1 MVTSFALALAQFLYC
16 LKKQLNRFM
25 KKILV
30 PTDLSVIAERGLT
43 LAVEIAE
50 RSEAEISL
58 VNFTRHPFGK
68 TFTAMGDV
76 NTKID
81 KEGELFNLQ
90 LLHLNKQKLDQLG
103 QKYSEHGVDIQTDIV
118 DEEFKEGIDEYLHR
132 ENIDLVVMGTSGE
145 ENATETFTGNHTEQV
160 IKISKCPVL
169 SVRDGFQIKDFNKI
183 VLAVNVIKDN
193 EHIHEAL
200 DTLADLAAC
209 FDAHIFLVH
218 VRDKATDYSD
228 INLKEYFNE
237 MAEDAGLRNYSVT
250 IYEAD
255 DQANGVIQFA
265 REVKAGLIAVIKN
278 SSDGI
283 FRIFSNHFS
292 DRLVKEVGR
301 PVFTYN
307 LQNA

>member
-1 MVTSFALALAQFLYC
+1 
-16 LKKQLNRFM
+16 M

-43 LAVEIAE
+43 LALEIAE

-68 TFTAMGDV
+68 TFTAMGEV
-76 NTKID
+76 SSKID
-81 KEGELFNLQ
+81 KEGELYNLQ
-90 LLHLNKQKLDQLG
+90 LLHLNKQKLDELG
-103 QKYSEHGVDIQTDIV
+103 QKYSQDGVDIETAIV
-118 DEEFKEGIDEYLHR
+118 DEEFKDGIDEYLQR
-132 ENIDLVVMGTSGE
+132 ENVDLVVMGTSGE
-145 ENATETFTGNHTEQV
+145 ENAAEVFTGNHTEQV

-169 SVRDGFQIKDFNKI
+169 SVRDGFQINDFNKI

-193 EHIHEAL
+193 AHVHQAL

-209 FDAHIFLVH
+209 FDAHIYLVH

-228 INLKEYFNE
+228 INLKEFFTN
-237 MAEDAGLRNYSVT
+237 MAEAADLRNYSVT

-255 DQANGVIQFA
+255 DQANGIIQFA

-278 SSDGI
+278 SQDGI

-301 PVFTYN
+301 PVFTFN

>member
-1 MVTSFALALAQFLYC
+1 
-16 LKKQLNRFM
+16 M

-43 LAVEIAE
+43 LALEIAE

-68 TFTAMGDV
+68 TFTAMGEV
-76 NTKID
+76 SSKID
-81 KEGELFNLQ
+81 KEGELYNLQ
-90 LLHLNKQKLDQLG
+90 LLHLNKQKLDELG
-103 QKYSEHGVDIQTDIV
+103 QKYSQQGVDIETAIV
-118 DEEFKEGIDEYLHR
+118 DEEFKDGIDEYLQR

-145 ENATETFTGNHTEQV
+145 ENASEVFTGNHTEQV
-160 IKISKCPVL
+160 IRISKCPVL

-193 EHIHEAL
+193 AHVHQAL

-209 FDAHIFLVH
+209 FDAHIYLVH

-228 INLKEYFNE
+228 INLKDFFTN
-237 MAEDAGLRNYSVT
+237 MAEAADLRNYSVT

-278 SSDGI
+278 SQDGI

-301 PVFTYN
+301 PVFTFN
-307 LQNA
+307 LQNV

>member
-1 MVTSFALALAQFLYC
+1 
-16 LKKQLNRFM
+16 M

-30 PTDLSVIAERGLT
+30 PTDLSVIAERGLS
-43 LAVEIAE
+43 LAMEIAE

-58 VNFTRHPFGK
+58 VNFTRHRVRK
-68 TFTAMGDV
+68 TFTAMGEV
-76 NTKID
+76 SSKID
-81 KEGELFNLQ
+81 QEGELYKLQ
-90 LLHLNKQKLDQLG
+90 MLHVNKEKLEALVR
-103 QKYSEHGVDIQTDIV
+103 KYGNRGVDIQTAIV
-118 DEEFKEGIDEYLHR
+118 DEEFKDGIDEYLHR
-132 ENIDLVVMGTSGE
+132 EDIDLVVMGTSGE
-145 ENATETFTGNHTEQV
+145 ENAAEVFTGNHTEQV

-169 SVRDGFQIKDFNKI
+169 SVRDGFQIKDFDKI

-193 EHIHEAL
+193 SHVDEAL
-200 DTLADLAAC
+200 NTLADLAAC
-209 FDAHIFLVH
+209 FDAHIYLVH
-218 VRDKATDYSD
+218 VRDRATDYSD
-228 INLKEYFNE
+228 LDLEDYFKE
-237 MAEDAGLRNYSVT
+237 MAESVGLRKYSVT
-250 IYEAD
+250 IYDAE

-278 SSDGI
+278 SSEGI